1 MAAGQLDGGGGR
13 GVTEMLPRLVP
24 CWGEGRSPRP
34 MSMAPGG
41 PDLGGAHEPD
51 LGKMNLR
58 CPCDLRGEMAV
69 KGRLQ
74 RSGPFSL
81 GCRQLVRVRVRG
93 DKRQEPLD
101 QAVGTQCWA
110 GQEGKTDQQGDK
122 QQPES

>member
-1 MAAGQLDGGGGR
+1 M
-13 GVTEMLPRLVP
+13 
-24 CWGEGRSPRP
+24 
-34 MSMAPGG
+34 
-41 PDLGGAHEPD
+41 
-51 LGKMNLR
+51 
-58 CPCDLRGEMAV
+58 